1 MKKIIYS
8 LILIFSINICNAQ
21 KEVGSVNVMGHTSC
35 SISYYNELESYLFS
49 FSNLKYSIISDYES
63 FWIDQMSFN
72 YLYKIMNENL
82 SNKETTKIDVQLRK
96 GTLKLDFK
104 KGRVTFW
111 LWDSVEWSYSSSYN
125 KKQIDKLFGK
135 LN

>member
-1 MKKIIYS
+1 MYKIIYP
-8 LILIFSINICNAQ
+8 LIIILSINNFKAQKEIGSINI
-21 KEVGSVNVMGHTSC
+21 MGHKSC
-35 SISYYNELESYLFS
+35 SISYYDKLNNYLFS

-63 FWIDQMSFN
+63 FWIDEITFN
-72 YLYKIMNENL
+72 NLYEIMIKNL
-82 SNKETTKIDVQLRK
+82 SKKETIKIDVQLMK
-96 GTLKLDFK
+96 GKLKLDFK

-111 LWDSVEWSYSSSYN
+111 LWNNVEWSYSGSYN

>member
-1 MKKIIYS
+1 MFAK
-8 LILIFSINICNAQ
+8 
-21 KEVGSVNVMGHTSC
+21 
-35 SISYYNELESYLFS
+35 YYNELESYLFS